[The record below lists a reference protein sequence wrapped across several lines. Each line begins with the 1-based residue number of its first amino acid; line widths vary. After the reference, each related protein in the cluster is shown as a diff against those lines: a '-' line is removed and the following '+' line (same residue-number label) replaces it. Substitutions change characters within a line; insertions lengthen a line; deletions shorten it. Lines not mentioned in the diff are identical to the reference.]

1 MEFYIVLF
9 KNGSLKIFKT
19 KQSKSKLETDAR
31 QFVCSSNV
39 TVQDLNVW
47 ASNDFKGFRTI
58 QEILHEKK

>member
-9 KNGSLKIFKT
+9 KDGSLKIFKK
-19 KQSKSKLETDAR
+19 KQDKAQLESDAR

-47 ASNDFKGFRTI
+47 ASNGFKGFGSI
-58 QEILHEKK
+58 QEIEK

>member
-9 KNGSLKIFKT
+9 KGDSLKIFKK
-19 KQSKSKLETDAR
+19 KQDKSQLEPGVR

-47 ASNDFKGFRTI
+47 ASNGFKGFRTI
-58 QEILHEKK
+58 QEI